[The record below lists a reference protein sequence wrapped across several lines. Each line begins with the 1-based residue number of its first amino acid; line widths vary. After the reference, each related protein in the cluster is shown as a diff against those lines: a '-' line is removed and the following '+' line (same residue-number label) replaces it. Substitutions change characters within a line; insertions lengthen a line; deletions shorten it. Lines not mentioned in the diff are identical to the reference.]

1 MKKLS
6 IPLLLLLLTLTGA
19 HSYALASAPAGRV
32 LFDDQKCAKC
42 HTIASQGID
51 RSGAPPQGKL
61 PPDLSAVGTKHTAD
75 WMQQWLMKTIEMN
88 GKKHMKKFTGSDDEL
103 KTLTNWL
110 ASLKTKTTSMT
121 TSTITTTPQKS
132 TTLSTTTTTTSTST
146 NNATPSI
153 GSGFVNYANIVTRE
167 TPSGTLDG
175 TNTIFTLTNAPLPGS
190 EEVFLNGILREPG
203 IGNEYTI
210 TGNLLTCLNA
220 PASTDRLRVSYRK

>member
-1 MKKLS
+1 MKNLS
-6 IPLLLLLLTLTGA
+6 IPLLLLLLTLTGV
-19 HSYALASAPAGRV
+19 HTYALASAPAGKAI
-32 LFDDQKCAKC
+32 FDDQKCAKC
-42 HTIASQGID
+42 HTITAQGID
-51 RSGAPPQGKL
+51 RSGAAPPGKL
-61 PPDLSAVGTKHTAD
+61 PPDLSAVGAKHTAD

-103 KTLTNWL
+103 KTLTTWL
-110 ASLKTKTTSMT
+110 ASLKPKTTSMT

-146 NNATPSI
+146 DNTTPNA
-153 GSGFVNYANIVTRE
+153 GSGFVNYSNIVTRE

-175 TNTIFTLTNAPLPGS
+175 SNTTFTLSSAPLPGS

-203 IGNEYTI
+203 IGNEYMI
-210 TGNLLTCLNA
+210 AGNTLTCLNA